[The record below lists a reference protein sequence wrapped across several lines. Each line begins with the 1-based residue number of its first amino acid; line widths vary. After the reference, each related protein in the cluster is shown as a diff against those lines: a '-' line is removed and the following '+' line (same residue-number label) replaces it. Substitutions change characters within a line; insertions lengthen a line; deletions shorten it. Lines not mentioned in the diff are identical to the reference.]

1 MIICRHNRSSSLLL
15 FHYTPANVI
24 VIVIFIT
31 VLLLW
36 RLFDVKRKKNVRGC
50 TKMIAS
56 VFAVSIWFPRCR
68 GHEAGYKIGLDEN
81 KDAYILI

>member
-1 MIICRHNRSSSLLL
+1 LLL

-24 VIVIFIT
+24 VIVIFIIT

-36 RLFDVKRKKNVRGC
+36 RLFDVKGKKNVRGC

-68 GHEAGYKIGLDEN
+68 GHEAGHKVGLDEN